1 MPEIYRTILF
11 FILCAIFS
19 PGFSEFMYFFQLD
32 VVKLSKFQ
40 YAMFGVLGYASLT
53 FGTLFYN
60 LYLKEMEV
68 RTNLFY
74 GCVIGVIG

>member
-1 MPEIYRTILF
+1 
-11 FILCAIFS
+11 
-19 PGFSEFMYFFQLD
+19 
-32 VVKLSKFQ
+32 
-40 YAMFGVLGYASLT
+40 MFGVLGYASLT

-74 GCVIGVIG
+74 GCVIGVIGQVVIFAWVMRWNLIVGVGDIFCVVFTDVVFGTFGLAFW